1 MTARAGS
8 KPPAG
13 SRARLCALRR
23 SEHVVLELHAD
34 VLVGQAWEISAQHV
48 VLAGLDQIHRR
59 DPSAARA
66 AAAGWAR
73 LVKEGVKQP
82 VHLVLDGAH
91 LSDRLPAKHRLETPG
106 ATIDTISPVAP
117 SLTEPARPQ
126 GCSGG
131 PTGSSH
137 QRLATHS
144 RLLVFSP
151 SDHEIRTA
159 ASGRPPDRKQ
169 EPGPSAVA
177 AAVRESGSTRRP
189 PGAAGGERLRSPGQ
203 SVSPAVAEIV
213 GGRRERTA
221 SMISLNSSRVS
232 RPDSRWSLN
241 QSTVWSWSA
250 SESRSSESPIRV
262 PPQASRCNRG
272 RVGMLIKACLTSTA
286 KPSDQLTGVE
296 ASPSRCWS
304 VAHAGPSCGVLLPP
318 TADVKQHPGPAPFV
332 TREGARTYW
341 RC

>member
-23 SEHVVLELHAD
+23 SGHVVLELHAD

-126 GCSGG
+126 GCSRG
-131 PTGSSH
+131 TN
-137 QRLATHS
+137 RLVPPA
-144 RLLVFSP
+144 FSNP
-151 SDHEIRTA
+151 LK
-159 ASGRPPDRKQ
+159 ASGFQPF
-169 EPGPSAVA
+169 
-177 AAVRESGSTRRP
+177 
-189 PGAAGGERLRSPGQ
+189 RSRDPH
-203 SVSPAVAEIV
+203 
-213 GGRRERTA
+213 
-221 SMISLNSSRVS
+221 
-232 RPDSRWSLN
+232 
-241 QSTVWSWSA
+241 
-250 SESRSSESPIRV
+250 
-262 PPQASRCNRG
+262 C
-272 RVGMLIKACLTSTA
+272 CF
-286 KPSDQLTGVE
+286 
-296 ASPSRCWS
+296 
-304 VAHAGPSCGVLLPP
+304 
-318 TADVKQHPGPAPFV
+318 GPAPGPQAGAWTV
-332 TREGARTYW
+332 GSRSGSPRERLDAPPARGSG
-341 RC
+341 R